1 MKRTPTTIKP
11 LELWTDQVHRD
22 VSMLLSVAL
31 INLMII
37 EKEEKEEKEEEEE
50 EEKNTNN
57 L

>member
-1 MKRTPTTIKP
+1 LKRTPTTIKP

-31 INLMII
+31 IKLMII
-37 EKEEKEEKEEEEE
+37 EKEEKEEEEE
-50 EEKNTNN
+50 EEDQKNTNN